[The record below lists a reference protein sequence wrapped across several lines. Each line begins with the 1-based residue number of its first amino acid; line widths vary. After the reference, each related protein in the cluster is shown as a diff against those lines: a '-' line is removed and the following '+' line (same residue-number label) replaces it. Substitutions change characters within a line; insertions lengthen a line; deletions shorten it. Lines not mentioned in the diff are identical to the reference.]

1 MFTRTVGEGRD
12 EKLDRLYINTA
23 VFELE
28 TARPGAANSHVIGGI
43 TVSQQD
49 LPKIQVRNLTKRFG
63 SLTVLDKINFTIGK
77 GELVAIVG
85 PTGCGK
91 TTFLNTLSKLMP
103 ATDGAILIDG
113 EEADPRRH
121 NISYVFQEP
130 TCLPWRT
137 VRENVAYGM
146 EVKRVP
152 VKERMERAQAIM
164 DLVGLTSCADLYPNQ
179 VSASMM
185 QRIAVSRAFAV
196 APDLLLMD
204 EPYGQLDVKLRFYLE
219 DELVNL
225 WRTLGSTILFV
236 THNIEEAVYVAE
248 RILVLSN
255 KPTTVK
261 AEIRV
266 DLPRPRKLIDP
277 RFVEIRKQ
285 VTELI
290 RWW

>member
-1 MFTRTVGEGRD
+1 MDAQPQRRT
-12 EKLDRLYINTA
+12 
-23 VFELE
+23 
-28 TARPGAANSHVIGGI
+28 
-43 TVSQQD
+43 
-49 LPKIQVRNLTKRFG
+49 KIEVKDLTKSFG
-63 SLTVLDKINFTIGK
+63 DLLVLDNISFNVGR
-77 GELVAIVG
+77 GEFVSIVG

-103 ATDGAILIDG
+103 ASSGHILIDG
-113 EEADPRRH
+113 EEADPKRH
-121 NISYVFQEP
+121 NISFVFQEP

-146 EVKRVP
+146 QIKNVSQDEIDR
-152 VKERMERAQAIM
+152 RLDSIL
-164 DLVGLTSCADLYPNQ
+164 DLVGLADCAGLYPNQ
-179 VSASMM
+179 VSASML

-196 APDLLLMD
+196 NPDLLLMD

-225 WRTLGSTILFV
+225 WKRLKATVLFV

-255 KPTTVK
+255 KPTTIK
-261 AEIRV
+261 AEVKV
-266 DLPRPRKLIDP
+266 DLPRPRSLVDP
-277 RFVEIRKQ
+277 EFVRLRKE